1 MALPHR
7 RLGNTDLFVS
17 PIALGC
23 WPIAG
28 MTSLNVTDE
37 NSLATIDAALDA
49 GINFL
54 DTAYCYGT
62 AGESE
67 NLIRRALGPRRD
79 EVIIATKGGIS
90 WDTASSDTPRS
101 QVKDGSPAN
110 LRRHCEESLRRLGTD
125 HVELLYLHAP
135 DPNVPVA
142 ESAGELKRLME
153 EGKTRSVGVSN
164 FNVPQLEEF
173 AAVCP
178 ITALQ
183 PHYNMLQREIEADV
197 LPWCREHGVATCV
210 YWPLMKGL
218 LAGKLGRDH
227 NFAPGDGR
235 PKYPMFRGDE
245 FAKTHDFLDE
255 LRPIAARYGRN
266 LSELVLAWT
275 IAQPG
280 ITVALVGAKRPDQIL
295 ENAGALEFTLTPD
308 DLAAVDAAIARRGPA
323 ASRSAV

>member
-1 MALPHR
+1 MSLPHR
-7 RLGNTDLFVS
+7 RLGNTDLYVA

-37 NSLATIDAALDA
+37 NSLATLAAGLDA

-54 DTAYCYGT
+54 DTAYCYGVN
-62 AGESE
+62 GESE
-67 NLIRRALGPRRD
+67 DLIRRALGKRRD

-90 WDTASSDTPRS
+90 WDADRK
-101 QVKDGSPAN
+101 QLKDGRPAT

-125 HVELLYLHAP
+125 RVELLYLHAP
-135 DPNVPVA
+135 DPNTPVA
-142 ESAGELKRLME
+142 ESAGELKRLMD

-164 FNVPQLEEF
+164 FNVAQLDEF

-183 PHYNMLQREIEADV
+183 PHFNMLQREIEADV
-197 LPWCREHGVATCV
+197 LPWCRENCVSVCV

-227 NFAPGDGR
+227 VFAPGDGR

-295 ENAGALEFTLTPD
+295 ENAGALEFTLSPD

>member
-1 MALPHR
+1 MSLPHR

-17 PIALGC
+17 PIAMGC

-28 MTSLNVTDE
+28 MTSLNVTEE
-37 NSLATIDAALDA
+37 NSLATIEAAVDA

-54 DTAYCYGT
+54 DTAYCYG
-62 AGESE
+62 AHGESE
-67 NLIRRALGPRRD
+67 KLIRRALGTKRD
-79 EVIIATKGGIS
+79 EVVIATKGGIS
-90 WDTASSDTPRS
+90 WGPDGK
-101 QVKDGSPAN
+101 QVKDGRPET
-110 LRRHCEESLRRLGTD
+110 LRRHCEESLLRLGTD
-125 HVELLYLHAP
+125 RVELLYLHSP
-135 DPNVPVA
+135 DPTVPIV
-142 ESAGELKRLME
+142 ESAGALRMLME

-164 FNVPQLEEF
+164 FSVEQLEEF
-173 AAVCP
+173 ASVCP
-178 ITALQ
+178 IAAVQ
-183 PHYNMLQREIEADV
+183 PHYNMLQREVEIDV
-197 LPWCREHGVATCV
+197 VPWCRAHDVAVCV

-227 NFAPGDGR
+227 QFAPGDGR

-255 LRPIAARYGRN
+255 LRPIAAKHGRN

-275 IAQPG
+275 IEQPG

-295 ENAGALEFTLTPD
+295 ENAGALEFQLSKE
-308 DLAAVDAAIARRGPA
+308 DLAAIDAAIAKRGPA